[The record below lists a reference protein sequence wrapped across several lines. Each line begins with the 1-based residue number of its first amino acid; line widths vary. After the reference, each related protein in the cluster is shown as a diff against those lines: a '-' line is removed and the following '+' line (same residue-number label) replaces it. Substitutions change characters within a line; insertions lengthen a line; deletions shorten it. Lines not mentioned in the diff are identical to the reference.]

1 MSELHLSAP
10 QNIFL
15 NGLNTKFRGYVGGFG
30 SGKTFVGCLDLLN
43 FFARYP
49 GTRQGYFGPTY
60 PAIRDIFYPT
70 FEEAANLLGF
80 TVDIKES
87 NKEVHVYRFGRYYG
101 TVICRSMDNPKTI
114 VGFKISRALCDELD
128 VLDKVKAKQ
137 AWDKIIARMRLVI
150 PGEQNSI
157 GVTTTPEGFKF
168 VYDQFY
174 KDPTASYSMVQAST
188 YENELYLPPDYIS
201 SLRETYDENLID
213 AYLEGEFV
221 NLTGGTIYR
230 QYSKDNNSS
239 EQVKD
244 SDHVLYIGMDFN
256 VTQMAACVFVYRDD
270 NPHCVDEFSGLY
282 DTEDMIEAI
291 KLRYPDK
298 KIVIYPDASGK
309 NRKSNGAD
317 RTDIRLL
324 KEAGFKIK
332 AHESNPRV
340 RTRINSVNAMFCNA
354 KKERRLFVNR
364 AKCPETHDCL
374 EQQIYDDKGEPDKK
388 GGKDH
393 QNDAFG
399 YFVTFEHGIKP
410 KITAP
415 KQNMF
420 F

>member
-1 MSELHLSAP
+1 MTNLTLSAP

-30 SGKTFVGCLDLLN
+30 SGKTFVGCLDLLS
-43 FFARYP
+43 FFAKYP

-70 FEEAANLLGF
+70 FEEAAEKMGF
-80 TVDIKES
+80 TVDVKES
-87 NKEVHVYRFGRYYG
+87 NKEVHVYRGRKYYG

-128 VLDKVKAKQ
+128 VLDKVKAKN

-188 YENELYLPPDYIS
+188 YENEIYLPPDYIS

-213 AYLEGEFV
+213 AYLEGDFV

-230 QYSKDNNSS
+230 QYTDDNLSK
-239 EQVKD
+239 EVVTE
-244 SDHVLYIGMDFN
+244 SDRTLYIGMDFN
-256 VTQMAACVFVYRDD
+256 VTKMAACVFVYRDLM
-270 NPHCVDEFSGLY
+270 PHCVDEFTDLY
-282 DTEDMIEAI
+282 DTNDMIEHI
-291 KLRYPDK
+291 QLRYPNK
-298 KIVIYPDASGK
+298 KIIVYPDASGK
-309 NRKSNGAD
+309 NRKTVGAD
-317 RTDIRLL
+317 ETDIKLL
-324 KEAGFKIK
+324 KAAGFKVK
-332 AHESNPRV
+332 AKEANPRV

-354 KKERRLFVNR
+354 NGERRLFVNKV
-364 AKCPETHDCL
+364 KCPETHDCIQ
-374 EQQIYDDKGEPDKK
+374 QQIYDDKGEPDKK

-399 YFVTFEHGIKP
+399 YFVTYEHGIK
-410 KITAP
+410 KKVTRVI
-415 KQNMF
+415 
-420 F
+420 